1 MENKKKKEIVIDLSG
16 IDHLYPFY
24 RLLIQK
30 LELPEF
36 TGMYSDAMY
45 DFMAEPWEEDRN
57 VRFIGLSKTSD
68 DVRTELR
75 KITDMFA
82 YVKEFQAK
90 CGNEFAWN
98 EEA

>member
-45 DFMAEPWEEDRN
+45 DFMAEP
-57 VRFIGLSKTSD
+57 
-68 DVRTELR
+68 
-75 KITDMFA
+75 
-82 YVKEFQAK
+82 
-90 CGNEFAWN
+90 
-98 EEA
+98 